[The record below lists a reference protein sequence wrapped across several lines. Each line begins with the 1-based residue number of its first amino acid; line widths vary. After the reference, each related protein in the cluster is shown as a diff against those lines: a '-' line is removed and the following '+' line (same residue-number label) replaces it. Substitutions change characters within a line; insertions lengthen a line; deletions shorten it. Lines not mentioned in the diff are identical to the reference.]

1 MSGPPPRQPRPHQ
14 PLNTTVTTS
23 TGGTRNAT
31 TTDPASASGPEGLGP
46 RRRLLFQR
54 DQDSGSDVADTNNPF
69 AARRREG
76 RPEQRHVTNSN
87 SNNSLQSRSSTATRL
102 PGGVGEGATLS
113 LPPAPRAAPARLSG
127 APPPTPRPAH
137 AVARPTHSIPELRM
151 DDPFARRAAAAT
163 ARATPRGVEPRLS
176 RQDRYHNFD
185 SPELNASPITPWDA
199 MFSPN
204 TQVIETAAG
213 SGTPLGTRPSGGFP
227 SIDIAVDPER
237 RPLQDSD
244 EGPSGVGASTTAAF
258 IKRPS
263 RMAFQDED
271 EEGGDDGDD
280 EEMDGGESHLRDK
293 VVDDDD
299 VDSFFTKRERNL
311 VRDRRAIEKQPRRL
325 SSHTG
330 PHDMFYSSLS
340 ATGMATPDAFSTP
353 QFRTLAQ
360 PPTQPPTRTHMAD
373 PSRGFDPMLLNR
385 NDSETPVG
393 RNRDQADEVSSLWTN
408 AGRRAIMELKSREY
422 GGDHDGGT
430 PGAHGG
436 MSRSTDTLHYRVIA
450 SEQPADTPMGS
461 NRLLPSSLSRG
472 PAPERDPFLETP
484 GVPMRGRSTG
494 LQFNNQD
501 AGQEQEQLQRQLDFD
516 DGDIVDLDQEYE
528 SAAAADT
535 AFIMPSVDDD
545 SIAELIYNPEDLE
558 EERRRKRS
566 EAKAALIRANRS
578 FELGLKAA
586 REEAEAEAA
595 RVAQG
600 LLGGGSGGDVE
611 VVEMVEESEDTILK
625 RRLLAEMERDL
636 ESYEESS
643 FEELPESILHLPPTD
658 TLINGKKRTLDYL

>member
-1 MSGPPPRQPRPHQ
+1 
-14 PLNTTVTTS
+14 
-23 TGGTRNAT
+23 
-31 TTDPASASGPEGLGP
+31 
-46 RRRLLFQR
+46 
-54 DQDSGSDVADTNNPF
+54 
-69 AARRREG
+69 
-76 RPEQRHVTNSN
+76 
-87 SNNSLQSRSSTATRL
+87 
-102 PGGVGEGATLS
+102 
-113 LPPAPRAAPARLSG
+113 
-127 APPPTPRPAH
+127 
-137 AVARPTHSIPELRM
+137 
-151 DDPFARRAAAAT
+151 
-163 ARATPRGVEPRLS
+163 
-176 RQDRYHNFD
+176 
-185 SPELNASPITPWDA
+185 
-199 MFSPN
+199 
-204 TQVIETAAG
+204 
-213 SGTPLGTRPSGGFP
+213 
-227 SIDIAVDPER
+227 
-237 RPLQDSD
+237 
-244 EGPSGVGASTTAAF
+244 
-258 IKRPS
+258 
-263 RMAFQDED
+263 
-271 EEGGDDGDD
+271 
-280 EEMDGGESHLRDK
+280 
-293 VVDDDD
+293 
-299 VDSFFTKRERNL
+299 
-311 VRDRRAIEKQPRRL
+311 
-325 SSHTG
+325 
-330 PHDMFYSSLS
+330 
-340 ATGMATPDAFSTP
+340 
-353 QFRTLAQ
+353 
-360 PPTQPPTRTHMAD
+360 MAD

-393 RNRDQADEVSSLWTN
+393 RNRDQADEV
-408 AGRRAIMELKSREY
+408 
-422 GGDHDGGT
+422 
-430 PGAHGG
+430 
-436 MSRSTDTLHYRVIA
+436 
-450 SEQPADTPMGS
+450 EQPADTPMGS

-636 ESYEESS
+636 ESYEELIQERNGRQLTVP
-643 FEELPESILHLPPTD
+643 EELECRSWMYEVGRV
-658 TLINGKKRTLDYL
+658 GKPQRVGVWVRA